1 MAKLGLGDIQGVLD
15 GSVQSTAADII
26 AMQKNIIPRLTT
38 TQRDALTGASLYNG
52 LLIFNTTTN
61 KLNVKGAAAWEVITS
76 A

>member
-1 MAKLGLGDIQGVLD
+1 MAKLGLGDIQNLLD
-15 GSVQSTAADII
+15 GSIQSTAADII

-38 TQRDALTGASLYNG
+38 TQRDALSGTSLYNG

-61 KLNVKGAAAWEVITS
+61 KLNMKGASAWEVVTS